1 MQDEDR
7 WTSNSN
13 GAIFGFPLPRVSLE
27 ESNYSEDFNSSLT
40 GPAAGAGPLSKDED
54 EDNSQ
59 PQTSVV
65 EEEPTLAGSVSTAA
79 STAEEQST
87 ETTEEENVLTVFKAD
102 KLAAEIFTDL
112 ILDTGKGEM
121 KSIS

>member
-1 MQDEDR
+1 M
-7 WTSNSN
+7 
-13 GAIFGFPLPRVSLE
+13 
-27 ESNYSEDFNSSLT
+27 
-40 GPAAGAGPLSKDED
+40 
-54 EDNSQ
+54 
-59 PQTSVV
+59 

-79 STAEEQST
+79 STAEEPST

-112 ILDTGKGEM
+112 IRDTGKGER